1 MRDSWGTFMANRLNW
16 AAWPLRAQG
25 HSAKGLNLATNPTG
39 GYRAFFALACLAAMT
54 LAVVTVLLVMSFVR
68 TEGTP
73 DQLLR
78 EQQELLVEQR
88 RLDSLAVTASRQL
101 QSETTAEVIE
111 RTAFLNELLVRKSVS
126 WTRTFLDL
134 EVVLPPNVRMLTIQ
148 PEVARGDTIRLD
160 MTVSAKA
167 PTDFIEFLK
176 TLEDSDLFQAP
187 SVRGSV
193 PPSDGDPT
201 FRYQLMVE
209 YDQQL

>member
-1 MRDSWGTFMANRLNW
+1 MASRLSRAVW
-16 AAWPLRAQG
+16 SLRAQR

-39 GYRAFFALACLAAMT
+39 GYRAFFALACVAAMT
-54 LAVVTVLLVMSFVR
+54 LLAGAGLLVASFVR

-73 DQLLR
+73 DQLLSR
-78 EQQELLVEQR
+78 QQELLAEQR
-88 RLDSLAVTASRQL
+88 RLDNLAVTASRKL
-101 QSETTAEVIE
+101 QSESAAEIIE

-167 PTDFIEFLK
+167 PADFIEFLK